1 VRRFCFACVLALV
14 LLGCR
19 ESKKEGPGAETAP
32 PPVAAAD
39 LGKLQEEES
48 AVLSRRDALAREREK
63 VVADRAA
70 LEEKRKQALAAGGEA
85 VVAVETEERALV
97 ERENKL
103 ATDEKDLAAKLDA
116 LIANYQQAVAG
127 SGGGDEVV
135 RREARVATREKDFA
149 RREQQIASREATL
162 AARER
167 ELAKRERE
175 TCSVGATTTIVQ
187 QVPAPESGRRYTR
200 RDVEPVLAR
209 ARRHMAE
216 KGLLASDLP
225 APVRAL
231 ETEATKAIGEGDY
244 GKAKFAADQ
253 LLATVDAL
261 KIDKGFIAAK
271 ISRLNAVMKGKTV
284 DGNARTQVDGLFRD
298 ATADY
303 GDGKFAAANGK
314 LNRIYGLIQ

>member
-1 VRRFCFACVLALV
+1 LGFACVTALC
-14 LLGCR
+14 LLGC
-19 ESKKEGPGAETAP
+19 KEPKGEAGAGNAP
-32 PPVAAAD
+32 AAPSAE

-48 AVLSRRDALAREREK
+48 AVLSRREALAREREK

-70 LEEKRKQALAAGGEA
+70 LEEKRKQGQPVEAEEQALA
-85 VVAVETEERALV
+85 
-97 ERENKL
+97 ERETKL
-103 ATDEKDLAAKLDA
+103 ATEEKDFAAKLDT
-116 LIANYQQAVAG
+116 LISNYQQALA
-127 SGGGDEVV
+127 SGGAGGDEVV

-149 RREQQIASREATL
+149 RREQLIAGREASL
-162 AARER
+162 ADREAS
-167 ELAKRERE
+167 LAKRERE
-175 TCSVGATTTIVQ
+175 TCSVGTTTIVQ
-187 QVPAPESGRRYTR
+187 QVPAPEAGRRYTR

-209 ARRHMAE
+209 ARRHMAD
-216 KGLLASDLP
+216 KGLLGSDLP

-231 ETEATKAIGEGDY
+231 ESEAAAAIGEGDY

-253 LLATVDAL
+253 FLATVDSL

-271 ISRLNAVMKGKTV
+271 IGRLNAAMKGKSV
-284 DGNARTQVDGLFRD
+284 DDSARTQVDGLFRD